1 MRLICSTAYRSIQ
14 PSEPFDLPDFT
25 IIIGPN
31 GAGKSH
37 FLQAIANSYI
47 SVDEKAGQAGRA
59 DRSIIL
65 LDWAKI
71 AIEGASDRSQW
82 SPKAAHH
89 FPRDEE
95 SFRQTRSQKLRSAR
109 QRLKSTLE
117 LDAKKL
123 SETWD
128 DWHKGPEAFLEAFG
142 AQEHEAAIKEIF
154 REAEDSLRSTAGRY
168 DQAST
173 QFSAGL
179 VATAN
184 AMNTSIFNVSHE
196 DFLVYLDG
204 VDVNALEMNF
214 AEVLHR
220 YDQAELENDLKR
232 LRHKRRPDEKPLT
245 ENAFVKKHGL
255 HPADELSELLQQFN
269 LPYRV
274 HKEDVASLVSSQ
286 KLSFQLEHISTG
298 AIVAANS
305 LSSGETTILRFL
317 LAFFEGDPRA
327 LRKKDPRILLLD
339 EVDASLHPPMVQTWL
354 EAIHREF
361 VLKRGI
367 KCIIATHTPT
377 TVAVAPGDC
386 IYEKQEGVTAPQK
399 IDRQTAIRKLTF
411 GIPTLSINVNANRQ
425 VFTESDVDTMV
436 LNELHSVLADDLGLP
451 RNLVFSSCGLK
462 VKPST
467 EDVKAGEID
476 INTGCAIVRKI
487 VGAVHG
493 VTEGNVYGVVDWDL
507 KAKDQGPVFVLAQD
521 THYALEN
528 VILDP
533 LLLAFLAMYERKFPT
548 PHPRITQVTECPD
561 SELQQLADVIAYDTL
576 GFDKAGDTTQVL
588 YRNGRS
594 IKVPTAM
601 ARHPAHPLEERVVAK
616 LEWLKANRLTEGP
629 KFQVVKRV
637 IFTLP
642 EFCPMSI
649 VELFERIATDG
660 DIQPGASTQH

>member
-286 KLSFQLEHISTG
+286 KLSFRLEHISTG

-317 LAFFEGDPRA
+317 LAST
-327 LRKKDPRILLLD
+327 LR
-339 EVDASLHPPMVQTWL
+339 
-354 EAIHREF
+354 
-361 VLKRGI
+361 
-367 KCIIATHTPT
+367 
-377 TVAVAPGDC
+377 
-386 IYEKQEGVTAPQK
+386 
-399 IDRQTAIRKLTF
+399 
-411 GIPTLSINVNANRQ
+411 
-425 VFTESDVDTMV
+425 
-436 LNELHSVLADDLGLP
+436 
-451 RNLVFSSCGLK
+451 
-462 VKPST
+462 
-467 EDVKAGEID
+467 
-476 INTGCAIVRKI
+476 
-487 VGAVHG
+487 
-493 VTEGNVYGVVDWDL
+493 
-507 KAKDQGPVFVLAQD
+507 
-521 THYALEN
+521 
-528 VILDP
+528 
-533 LLLAFLAMYERKFPT
+533 
-548 PHPRITQVTECPD
+548 
-561 SELQQLADVIAYDTL
+561 
-576 GFDKAGDTTQVL
+576 
-588 YRNGRS
+588 
-594 IKVPTAM
+594 
-601 ARHPAHPLEERVVAK
+601 
-616 LEWLKANRLTEGP
+616 
-629 KFQVVKRV
+629 
-637 IFTLP
+637 
-642 EFCPMSI
+642 
-649 VELFERIATDG
+649 
-660 DIQPGASTQH
+660 